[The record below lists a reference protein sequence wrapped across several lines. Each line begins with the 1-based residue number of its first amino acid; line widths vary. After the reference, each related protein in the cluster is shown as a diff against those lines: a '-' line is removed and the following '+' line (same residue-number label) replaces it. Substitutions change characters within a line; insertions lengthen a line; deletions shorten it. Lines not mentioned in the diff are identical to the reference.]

1 MPYARPTLTQL
12 IAQTAADVRAA
23 LPTADPLLRRA
34 VLTVLSRV
42 LAGQHHEQF
51 GYLDWIARQAVP
63 FTATGENLAGWA
75 ALRGLAASPATY
87 GSVTALSSGNNPNTA
102 VAPGASLLRSDGTS
116 YTASGGG
123 AVDAN
128 GNITL
133 AVSAVTA
140 GSASN
145 VAIGAGLVL
154 SSPASGVNS
163 NFAVT
168 AIIAN
173 GTDLETDDSLRSR
186 LLAAFAN
193 PVQGGDLADYV
204 QWASAVGGVTRAWVA
219 NSLAG
224 TGTVTVYFMMD
235 NVRSYQYGL
244 PAGQNG
250 VSAAE
255 PRAPA
260 ATGDQLV
267 VANALYAKRAATA
280 LVYAC
285 APVGRP
291 LQIILQEVPN
301 DPTIRGNISAA
312 IAGLCIRLATPGG
325 VWLQP
330 TQNGVNGA
338 RGGILR
344 RSDIEDAIAAV
355 PNLSYFLLV
364 SPTGDVV
371 SPTGVIPIPA
381 APIYL

>member
-1 MPYARPTLTQL
+1 MPYASPTLTQL

-75 ALRGLAASPATY
+75 ALRGLAALPATY
-87 GSVTALSSGNNPNTA
+87 GSVTALSSSNNPHTA

-145 VAIGAGLVL
+145 VANGAGLVL

-204 QWASAVGGVTRAWVA
+204 QWASAVGGVTRLGRQ
-219 NSLAG
+219 LARRHRNG
-224 TGTVTVYFMMD
+224 D
-235 NVRSYQYGL
+235 GL
-244 PAGQNG
+244 FHDGQC
-250 VSAAE
+250 A
-255 PRAPA
+255 
-260 ATGDQLV
+260 QLSI
-267 VANALYAKRAATA
+267 RAA
-280 LVYAC
+280 
-285 APVGRP
+285 GRAERR
-291 LQIILQEVPN
+291 Q
-301 DPTIRGNISAA
+301 
-312 IAGLCIRLATPGG
+312 
-325 VWLQP
+325 W
-330 TQNGVNGA
+330 GA
-338 RGGILR
+338 RR
-344 RSDIEDAIAAV
+344 HIAAQR
-355 PNLSYFLLV
+355 YR
-364 SPTGDVV
+364 GRDRR
-371 SPTGVIPIPA
+371 GA
-381 APIYL
+381 